1 MLMYGEKELTDA
13 ELLSIIIKTG
23 IKKCSALDIA
33 NNIIK
38 ENIDEFNNLRFLQ
51 ILSIQELMKS
61 FGIGK
66 VKAIELKAIGEIARR
81 ISKPLT
87 NKKIRIKT
95 REDIARL
102 FLEEL
107 QNERNEI
114 LKEVVLNNR
123 NEIKK
128 ILSLAVG
135 NEENLIINIKSI
147 LSEPIKLGFSKII
160 LVHNHPAGN
169 PVPSNTDIEFTK
181 KVLNASKF
189 LDIKLLDHIII
200 GDGTFES
207 VFRTDFYD

>member
-1 MLMYGEKELTDA
+1 MYGEKELTDA

-23 IKKCSALDIA
+23 TKKCSALDIA

-66 VKAIELKAIGEIARR
+66 VKAIELKTIGEIARR

-107 QNERNEI
+107 
-114 LKEVVLNNR
+114 
-123 NEIKK
+123 
-128 ILSLAVG
+128 
-135 NEENLIINIKSI
+135 
-147 LSEPIKLGFSKII
+147 
-160 LVHNHPAGN
+160 
-169 PVPSNTDIEFTK
+169 
-181 KVLNASKF
+181 
-189 LDIKLLDHIII
+189 
-200 GDGTFES
+200 
-207 VFRTDFYD
+207 

>member
-23 IKKCSALDIA
+23 TKKCSALDIA

-66 VKAIELKAIGEIARR
+66 VKAIELKTIGEIARR

-107 QNERNEI
+107 QNEKNEI